1 MDIFTDSDAT
11 MIATKSFSSIIDK
24 VQSSGLNFSL
34 QMSPFSALISVR
46 KTLVRDK
53 HGSYIIP
60 PQIQNGTSDSC
71 DDGLQYEL
79 NSLQMKHD
87 ELITANKS
95 ANETIRLL
103 RLTIKERDD
112 VIDSLSC

>member
-1 MDIFTDSDAT
+1 MDNSTDSDVT
-11 MIATKSFSSIIDK
+11 MIATKSFSSILDK
-24 VQSSGLNFSL
+24 VQNSGLNYSL
-34 QMSPFSALISVR
+34 QIYPFSALISVR

-53 HGSYIIP
+53 NGSYIIP
-60 PQIQNGTSDSC
+60 PQFQNATSDSC
-71 DDGLQYEL
+71 DDRLQYEL

-87 ELITANKS
+87 ELITANES